1 MNKFQKNLSRTGDTI
16 IKDRAESIS
25 KLAEMSQDSLVKNLQ
40 KQRIELEMKQ
50 QELLDMSPDNRY
62 DLKPGKN
69 FKADDWTQEYHSVSI
84 RLINNEVELGVAKKN
99 LKELFTTEVK

>member
-62 DLKPGKN
+62 DLKPGKD
-69 FKADDWTQEYHSVSI
+69 FKGDAWVQDYQEVSLQ
-84 RLINNEVELGVAKKN
+84 LIENEVALGVAKETM
-99 LKELFTTEVK
+99 KELFTDTSK